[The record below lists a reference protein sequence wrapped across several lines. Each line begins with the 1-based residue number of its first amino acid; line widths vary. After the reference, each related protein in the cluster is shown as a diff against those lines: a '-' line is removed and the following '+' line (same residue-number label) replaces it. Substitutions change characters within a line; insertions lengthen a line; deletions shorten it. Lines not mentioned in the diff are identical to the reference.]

1 MAIHTNVISVHFPV
15 VCLAGS
21 AGGLEAYREILRHL
35 PNDNGMAFVIVSHRG
50 EGDRTLLPSL
60 LARVTRMEV
69 LEAEDGM
76 ALEPNCVFV
85 KPARTHLTTD
95 GLAFQLYDQPRSL
108 GWSVDVTCFL
118 LSLAKTCSSRSIA
131 VILSGM
137 GFDGSPALGNIKQAG
152 GVVFAQSDPAYGD
165 MPRSAVDTGYVDFTL
180 SATQIGQRLAA
191 MNTPRFG

>member
-1 MAIHTNVISVHFPV
+1 MIIPTNVISVQFPV

-50 EGDRTLLPSL
+50 EGDRTLLPKL

-76 ALEPNCVFV
+76 VLEPNCVFV
-85 KPARTHLTTD
+85 KPARTHLMTD
-95 GLAFQLYDQPRSL
+95 GFAFQLCDWPKAP

-137 GFDGSPALGNIKQAG
+137 GFDGSSALGNIKRGG
-152 GVVFAQSDPAYGD
+152 GVVFAQSDPIYGD
-165 MPRSAVDTGYVDFTL
+165 MPQSAVDTGYVDFTL
-180 SATQIGQRLAA
+180 SATQIGQRLATMSA
-191 MNTPRFG
+191 SRIA

>member
-1 MAIHTNVISVHFPV
+1 MIIHKDVISVRFPV

-21 AGGLEAYREILRHL
+21 AGGLEAYREILRQL

-50 EGDRTLLPSL
+50 EGDPTLLPNL

-69 LEAEDGM
+69 LDAEDGM
-76 ALEPNCVFV
+76 MLEPNCVFV

-95 GLAFQLYDQPRSL
+95 GLAFQLYDQPKTP
-108 GWSVDVTCFL
+108 GWSVDVTSFL
-118 LSLAKTCSSRSIA
+118 LSLAKTCSARSIA

-137 GFDGSPALGNIKQAG
+137 GFDGSSALGNIKEAG
-152 GVVFAQSDPAYGD
+152 GVVFAQSDPIYGD
-165 MPRSAVDTGYVDFTL
+165 MPQSAVNTGYVDFTL

-191 MNTPRFG
+191 MSTPRTA

>member
-35 PNDNGMAFVIVSHRG
+35 PNDNGITFVIVSHRG
-50 EGDRTLLPSL
+50 EGDPTLLPSL

-76 ALEPNCVFV
+76 MLEPNCVFV

-95 GLAFQLYDQPRSL
+95 GLAFQLYDQPGAP

-137 GFDGSPALGNIKQAG
+137 GFDGSSALGNIKQAG
-152 GVVFAQSDPAYGD
+152 GVVFAQSDPVYGD
-165 MPRSAVDTGYVDFTL
+165 MPNPLSTPATWISRSQPRKLA
-180 SATQIGQRLAA
+180 SAWQQ
-191 MNTPRFG
+191 